1 MPIYLGVEFECLGVM
16 DDLPHASDGG
26 DHSQTH
32 SHNDADLDKQI
43 EQDEDS
49 VDENNNKLT
58 IIIIIVTIKNHQW
71 RDERNLQ
78 C

>member
-32 SHNDADLDKQI
+32 SHNNADLDKQS
-43 EQDEDS
+43 EQDVDS
-49 VDENNNKLT
+49 VDEN
-58 IIIIIVTIKNHQW
+58 KN
-71 RDERNLQ
+71 E
-78 C
+78 